1 MIKNTEVPSHFNLF
15 FCFLCSTLCQNSS
28 IVIQMPEPGTN
39 EKQLIDNCLQG
50 DRNAQRTL
58 YELYSGKMMG
68 LCLRYCRDKETAKD
82 LLHDGFVK
90 IYTHLEKFE
99 GKGSFEGWI
108 RRIMVNTAL
117 EYLRKKNDE
126 GYSQDIEE
134 AFTLTSDD
142 HGAMEKMQADEL
154 LKLIQQ
160 LPDAYRMT
168 FNLFVIE
175 GFSHREIAESM
186 NITESSS
193 RVYLTRAK
201 QMIQQMLIATK

>member
-1 MIKNTEVPSHFNLF
+1 
-15 FCFLCSTLCQNSS
+15 
-28 IVIQMPEPGTN
+28 MPEPGTN

-50 DRNAQRTL
+50 DRNAQRQL

-68 LCLRYCRDKETAKD
+68 ICLRYCRDRETAKD

-90 IYTHLEKFE
+90 IYTHLDNFE

-126 GYSQDIEE
+126 GFSQDIEE

-142 HGAMEKMQADEL
+142 HGALEKMQADEL
-154 LKLIQQ
+154 LKVIQK
-160 LPDAYRMT
+160 LPDAYRTT

-201 QMIQQMLIATK
+201 QILQQMLIANK